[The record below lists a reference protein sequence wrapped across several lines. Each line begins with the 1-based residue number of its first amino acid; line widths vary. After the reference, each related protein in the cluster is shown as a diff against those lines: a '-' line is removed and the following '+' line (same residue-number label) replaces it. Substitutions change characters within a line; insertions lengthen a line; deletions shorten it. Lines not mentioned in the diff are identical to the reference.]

1 MLFPPAIVQKA
12 IDHSKSTPFP
22 LEFPSEL
29 LSYLADDE
37 HTPPLF
43 AKYMDLLGCGDDA
56 LKIKAAEQV
65 IVFYEKVIAEMRP
78 GRIDLKDEYYN
89 PKPHID
95 KSDPLQHPRG
105 ITMLH
110 DFYKVIVQDV
120 FTLVE
125 GRGVLC
131 EDSVTHS
138 S

>member
-1 MLFPPAIVQKA
+1 MLFPPAIVQAA
-12 IDHSKSTPFP
+12 IDYSKTTQLP
-22 LEFPSEL
+22 LGFPSEL
-29 LSYLADDE
+29 LSYLANDE
-37 HTPPLF
+37 HTPPLL
-43 AKYMDLLGCGDDA
+43 AKYMELFGCGDDA

-65 IVFYEKVIAEMRP
+65 IAFYIKVIAEMRP
-78 GRIDLKDEYYN
+78 GRIDLEDEYYN
-89 PKPHID
+89 PKPHVD

-110 DFYKVIVQDV
+110 DFYGVIVQDV

-125 GRGVLC
+125 GRGVSP